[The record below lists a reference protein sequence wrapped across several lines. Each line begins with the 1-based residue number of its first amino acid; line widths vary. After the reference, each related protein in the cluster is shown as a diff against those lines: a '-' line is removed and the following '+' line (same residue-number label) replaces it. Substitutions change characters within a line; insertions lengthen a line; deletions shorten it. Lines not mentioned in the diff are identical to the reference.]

1 MSGDKESEGTAQNW
15 FMPKGLSLCIYAK
28 EEVFK
33 QIISFENLLKAYS
46 RVRRNKRFRRKL
58 QKIELDFED
67 RLVNVRKQLKN
78 GSYKPKQYH
87 QFLVYE
93 PKLRQVS
100 APALIDRI
108 VHHAIINKIEPIFDR
123 QFTPN
128 TFACR
133 KGKGT
138 HFGMLQAAA
147 CYKKIAKKHTVF
159 YALKCD
165 IKSYFASIDHK
176 ILIKFLAQLIS
187 CQKTL
192 KLLKTIIISYQ
203 DSLGKGIPIG
213 NLTSQLFAN
222 IYLHSLDVFVIKKL
236 KEKNYFRYMDDF
248 VILSPNKEYLKELRD
263 EIEDFLEKNLKLQ
276 LHPYKANIFRAD
288 RGLDFIG
295 YMIKPTGIT
304 MRKKTLRRYKKRHKK
319 RLKQLRKDKKRLK
332 EIQGFTQLSLLE
344 DYQENNPQIEQ
355 LKEKIEAL
363 KTKLRAS
370 RNSFKGF
377 LQYSKYKR
385 LKTGGA
391 EVGGIIIP
399 KIFPK
404 KK

>member
-1 MSGDKESEGTAQNW
+1 M
-15 FMPKGLSLCIYAK
+15 Y
-28 EEVFK
+28 K
-33 QIISFENLLKAYS
+33 QISSFKNLLQSYYKA
-46 RVRRNKRFRRKL
+46 RTNKRSRRKL

-67 RLVNVRKQLKN
+67 RLIDIRKQLKN

-87 QFLVYE
+87 KFLVYE
-93 PKLRQVS
+93 PKLRQIS

-108 VHHAIINKIEPIFDR
+108 VQHAVVNVIEPVFDC

-138 HFGMLQAAA
+138 HLCLHQASV
-147 CYKKIAKKHTVF
+147 CYKKIIQKHTNF

-165 IKSYFASIDHK
+165 IKSYFANIDHLL
-176 ILIKFLAQLIS
+176 LIGFLDQSIS

-192 KLLKTIIISYQ
+192 ELLITIINSYQ
-203 DSLGKGIPIG
+203 NSPQKGIPIG

-222 IYLHSLDVFVIKKL
+222 IYLHPLDIFVTKIL

-248 VILSPNKEYLKELRD
+248 VILSADKKYLIELKD
-263 EIEDFLEKNLKLQ
+263 KITNFLQEKLKLQ
-276 LHPYKANIFRAD
+276 LHPRKSNIFRAD
-288 RGLDFIG
+288 LGLDFVG
-295 YMIKPTGIT
+295 YMIKPTGIS

-319 RLKQLRKDKKRLK
+319 RLKQLKKYKKRLK
-332 EIQGFTQLSLLE
+332 ETQRLIQPSLFENCLKDTPQTEELE
-344 DYQENNPQIEQ
+344 
-355 LKEKIEAL
+355 EKIKVL
-363 KTKLRAS
+363 KAKLRSS

-377 LQYSKYKR
+377 LQYSKYER
-385 LKTGGA
+385 LKTGGV
-391 EVGGIIIP
+391 EVNGIIVP
-399 KIFPK
+399 QIFPK